1 MQNKDMLIN
10 SIFFPRKSN
19 EKDSRDHLVNMD
31 SEVLV
36 GVRFYIK
43 DKNYDNILYFH
54 GNAELACEYED
65 IANIYNEYNINL
77 IVADYRGYGLS
88 KGISTKDNLHGD
100 SLKINRYVLEYLKK
114 NKFTGKY
121 IIMGRSLGSASAAN
135 IIHNNSLD
143 IDGCIIE
150 SGFMTEYSLLHLM
163 NIDPESIQFELKDGF
178 ENLMKFQNYKKPL
191 YIIHADMDDI
201 VPISQADMLFIQSG
215 SSKKGMFKVEGANH
229 NNIIMMAREKYF
241 ENIRTFIDEI

>member
-1 MQNKDMLIN
+1 
-10 SIFFPRKSN
+10 
-19 EKDSRDHLVNMD
+19 
-31 SEVLV
+31 
-36 GVRFYIK
+36 
-43 DKNYDNILYFH
+43 
-54 GNAELACEYED
+54 
-65 IANIYNEYNINL
+65 
-77 IVADYRGYGLS
+77 
-88 KGISTKDNLHGD
+88 
-100 SLKINRYVLEYLKK
+100 
-114 NKFTGKY
+114 
-121 IIMGRSLGSASAAN
+121 MGRSLGSASAAN

-241 ENIRTFIDEI
+241 ENIRKFIDEI